1 MIQSMMTND
10 KEGKIR
16 RQEAEQ
22 RLKKVRRDN
31 IVNEASEKDDKD
43 YIDWD
48 QENNELQQYQE
59 KGKDPVEQQEKQ
71 LEDLKR
77 IFDKLRLK
85 TELDD
90 IDKILEYYKV
100 GGQMNE
106 ALY

>member
-48 QENNELQQYQE
+48 QENNELQ
-59 KGKDPVEQQEKQ
+59 
-71 LEDLKR
+71 
-77 IFDKLRLK
+77 
-85 TELDD
+85 
-90 IDKILEYYKV
+90 
-100 GGQMNE
+100 
-106 ALY
+106 